1 MHRIAPGM
9 GVGYKP
15 RMTTDSDCRSWFS
28 ASDLLTQDAS
38 APVALMGAPMGLG
51 SITPGRCDEAPA
63 VVRAAMKR
71 MSVYDLETETDL
83 SALRVFDAGDAD
95 ITDLEPAASLAPL
108 MAMMGPL
115 AKEHAL
121 TIVLG
126 GNNAITRPCV
136 HALDPSLKRVG
147 VLTLDAHFD
156 LRDTDCGLTNGNP
169 IQALLEDG
177 LPGEHIAQ
185 IGLLPFANT
194 KKAHQKAKD
203 AGIYVATAAACKAQ
217 GLAAI
222 AANALERLASRCD
235 AIHVDFDI
243 DIVERSAMPG
253 APGARPGGVAVQDFF
268 DATRLICAHPKVRS
282 VDLTEFD
289 PSLDV
294 AAVSALTAARWTCEV
309 LAGFLKR

>member
-1 MHRIAPGM
+1 M
-9 GVGYKP
+9 
-15 RMTTDSDCRSWFS
+15 TDSDCRSWFS
-28 ASDLLTQDAS
+28 AADLLTRDETAS
-38 APVALMGAPMGLG
+38 VALVGAPLGLG
-51 SITPGRCDEAPA
+51 SITPGRCDLAPET
-63 VVRAAMKR
+63 VRATMKR

-83 SALRVFDAGDAD
+83 SALRVYDHGDAD
-95 ITDLEPAASLAPL
+95 IADLEPAAALAPL
-108 MAMMGPL
+108 MACISPL
-115 AKEHAL
+115 TNARSL

-136 HALDPSLKRVG
+136 HALDPSLQRVG

-177 LPGEHIAQ
+177 LPGAHIAQ

-194 KKAHQKAKD
+194 KKAHEKAKS
-203 AGIYVATAAACKAQ
+203 AGIYVATAAACRAQ

-222 AANALERLASRCD
+222 AENALARLAAKCEV
-235 AIHVDFDI
+235 IHVDFDI
-243 DIVERSAMPG
+243 DVIDRVATPG
-253 APGARPGGVAVQDFF
+253 APGARPGGVTAQEFF
-268 DATRLICAHPKVRS
+268 DATRLICAHPKVKS

-294 AAVSALTAARWTCEV
+294 ADISALTAARWLCEA
-309 LAGFLKR
+309 LAGFLRR

>member
-1 MHRIAPGM
+1 MIS
-9 GVGYKP
+9 
-15 RMTTDSDCRSWFS
+15 DSDCRSWFS
-28 ASDLLTQDAS
+28 AADLLTQDGT
-38 APVALMGAPMGLG
+38 APVALLGAPMGLG
-51 SITPGRCDEAPA
+51 SITPGRCDLAPET
-63 VVRAAMKR
+63 VRAAMKR

-83 SALRVFDAGDAD
+83 SALRVFDDGDVN
-95 ITDLEPAASLAPL
+95 IEELQPAESLQPIVERLAPL
-108 MAMMGPL
+108 TQQHG
-115 AKEHAL
+115 L

-136 HALDPSLKRVG
+136 HALDSSLQRVG

-169 IQALLEDG
+169 IQALLQDG
-177 LPGEHIAQ
+177 LPGSHIAQ

-203 AGIYVATAAACKAQ
+203 AGIYVASAAACKAQ

-235 AIHVDFDI
+235 VIHVDFDI
-243 DIVERSAMPG
+243 DVVERAAMPG
-253 APGARPGGVAVQDFF
+253 APGARPGGVSAQDFF

-294 AAVSALTAARWTCEV
+294 AAISALTAARWTCEV

>member
-1 MHRIAPGM
+1 M
-9 GVGYKP
+9 
-15 RMTTDSDCRSWFS
+15 TDSDCRSWFS
-28 ASDLLTQDAS
+28 AADLLTQDGA
-38 APVALMGAPMGLG
+38 APVALIGAPLGLG
-51 SITPGRCDEAPA
+51 SITPGRCDLAPET
-63 VVRAAMKR
+63 VRAAMKR

-83 SALRVFDAGDAD
+83 SALRIFDAGDIA
-95 ITDLEPAASLAPL
+95 LENTQPAQALAPMVEALAPL
-108 MAMMGPL
+108 VQD
-115 AKEHAL
+115 HAL

-126 GNNAITRPCV
+126 GNNAVTRPCV
-136 HALDPSLKRVG
+136 HALDPELRRVG

-177 LPGEHIAQ
+177 LPGAHIAQ

-194 KKAHQKAKD
+194 KKAHDKAKN
-203 AGIYVATAAACKAQ
+203 AGIYVATAAACKERRVWRQ
-217 GLAAI
+217 S
-222 AANALERLASRCD
+222 ANALERLATRCD
-235 AIHVDFDI
+235 VIHVDFDI

-253 APGARPGGVAVQDFF
+253 APGARPGGVTAQDFF

-294 AAVSALTAARWTCEV
+294 AAISALTAARWTCEV

>member
-1 MHRIAPGM
+1 MKR
-9 GVGYKP
+9 
-15 RMTTDSDCRSWFS
+15 RMNSDSDCRSWFS
-28 ASDLLTQDAS
+28 AADLLTQDAA
-38 APVALMGAPMGLG
+38 APVALLGAPVGLG
-51 SITPGRCDEAPA
+51 SITPGGCDQAPE
-63 VVRAAMKR
+63 VIRAAMKR

-83 SALRVFDAGDAD
+83 STLRIFDVGDVGVEKAS
-95 ITDLEPAASLAPL
+95 PAECLAPIVERLAPL
-108 MAMMGPL
+108 TRDH
-115 AKEHAL
+115 KL
-121 TIVLG
+121 TLVLG

-136 HALDPSLKRVG
+136 HALDSTLQRVG

-177 LPGEHIAQ
+177 LPGAHVAQ

-194 KKAHQKAKD
+194 KKAHDKAKA

-217 GLAAI
+217 GMAAI
-222 AANALERLASRCD
+222 AANALERLAARCD
-235 AIHVDFDI
+235 VIHVDFDI
-243 DIVERSAMPG
+243 DVVERGHMPG
-253 APGARPGGVAVQDFF
+253 APGARPGGVQPQDFF

-289 PSLDV
+289 PTLDV
-294 AAVSALTAARWTCEV
+294 ASISALTAARWTCEV

>member
-1 MHRIAPGM
+1 M
-9 GVGYKP
+9 
-15 RMTTDSDCRSWFS
+15 TDSDCRSWFS
-28 ASDLLTQDAS
+28 TADLLTQDAT
-38 APVALMGAPMGLG
+38 APVALIGAPLGLG
-51 SITPGRCDEAPA
+51 SITPGRCDLAPET
-63 VVRAAMKR
+63 VRAAMKR

-83 SALRVFDAGDAD
+83 SSLRIFDDGDMALEQLQPAEALAPM
-95 ITDLEPAASLAPL
+95 LERLAPL
-108 MAMMGPL
+108 TQQ
-115 AKEHAL
+115 HAL

-136 HALDPSLKRVG
+136 HALDTTLQRVG

-177 LPGEHIAQ
+177 LPGRHIAQ

-194 KKAHQKAKD
+194 KKAHDKAKA
-203 AGIYVATAAACKAQ
+203 AGIYVAAAAACKAQ

-235 AIHVDFDI
+235 VIHVDFDI
-243 DIVERSAMPG
+243 DVVERSAMPG

-294 AAVSALTAARWTCEV
+294 ASISALTAARWVCEV
-309 LAGFLKR
+309 LAGFQKR

>member
-1 MHRIAPGM
+1 M
-9 GVGYKP
+9 
-15 RMTTDSDCRSWFS
+15 TDSDCRSWFS
-28 ASDLLTQDAS
+28 AADLLTQDAS
-38 APVALMGAPMGLG
+38 APVALIGAPLVLG
-51 SITPGRCDEAPA
+51 SITPGRCDLAPEI
-63 VVRAAMKR
+63 VRAACKR

-83 SALRVFDAGDAD
+83 SSLRVFDDGD
-95 ITDLEPAASLAPL
+95 IGLEGMQPSEALAPMQERLAPL
-108 MAMMGPL
+108 MR
-115 AKEHAL
+115 EHDL

-136 HALDPSLKRVG
+136 HALDGTLMRVG

-169 IQALLEDG
+169 IQALLDDG
-177 LPGEHIAQ
+177 LPGAHIAQ

-222 AANALERLASRCD
+222 AANALERLAARCD
-235 AIHVDFDI
+235 VIHVDFDI
-243 DIVERSAMPG
+243 DVVERGAMPG
-253 APGARPGGVAVQDFF
+253 APGARLGGVSVQDFF
-268 DATRLICAHPKVRS
+268 DATRVICAHPKVRS

-294 AAVSALTAARWTCEV
+294 AAISALTAARWVCEV
-309 LAGFLKR
+309 LAGFQKR